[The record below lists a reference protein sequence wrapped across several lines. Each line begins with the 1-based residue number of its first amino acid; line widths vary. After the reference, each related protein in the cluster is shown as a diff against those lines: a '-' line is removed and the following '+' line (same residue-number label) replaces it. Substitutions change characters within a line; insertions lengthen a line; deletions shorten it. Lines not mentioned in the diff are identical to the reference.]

1 MKLEKRAV
9 FGWGPTAAAYAPCK
23 NGLVVHYDGADQGLA
38 SKSHS
43 ACRTYWR
50 NTRKFH
56 MNSRGWADI
65 GYAFSC
71 CPHGYVMEGRG
82 WQRQQAAQPGG
93 NSTWTSVTF
102 MSGPSESPTNA
113 QIQAFRELRA
123 WLRGKGLGAA
133 VRGHRDFVS
142 TSCPGS
148 VLYGMVKSGVLIASG
163 VPKPTEPKQE
173 EDMPDY
179 VSIGVGEAQDLP
191 PGKWVTVRWD
201 KEYSDAAHHHR
212 NAGGP
217 SILMG
222 HARYS
227 LTCNVRIEGLTPG
240 VELQARVF
248 EIKDGTSEVV
258 ERGPIAEYVASE
270 GATFIHYALP
280 AESVTKGRR
289 VRFEVVHYG
298 TQTARLVSG
307 TAKALAWPA

>member
-307 TAKALAWPA
+307 TAKAHVWSV